1 MLGTGLYVGKRIYDK
16 RQARQ
21 RELDARLVERR
32 RNLPQET
39 RTELEKEA
47 RDSERRL
54 AETYNTLRLSNQ
66 SIVNLTGKNV
76 DDLLKNL
83 QGLNPRALES
93 YFQSLREGRGE
104 IEQLSQTQLA
114 HIDLIEKL
122 VVTYRALAAESGAAR
137 DAASEYADHLRPVDV
152 IFETLAVHAGEL
164 TSQFVEQRGALQR
177 QTQATEAQAQAAR
190 NAAAATTAQAVAT
203 ERANTG
209 EVARIQHLLRT
220 TQHTRKATEQVSD
233 ATERL
238 TEFTGALVTTDAG
251 LATHSEH
258 VGYVTEAYREL
269 SEQVGAT
276 VGDVLAGAGSF
287 KEAWEAL
294 GRGVLDIVKHLGR
307 QLLDSLLGSVRDV
320 GRRLADVI
328 FGQVHGTLGSFGF
341 GASRGFLPSVLGGS
355 SLGGFPIGL
364 PTYPGGGGIFNGGFT
379 GLDFPGTGGSLLWNV
394 GAASVARV
402 LPFTAPTL
410 ASYGFVA
417 NPIGLGTGVGGGVPG
432 VNAPPAAGFGPFSP
446 AALGALGGLGG
457 SYGGN
462 ALLGAF
468 GYRPGLASTV
478 GGFAGGIAGS
488 FATPVLTALLGP
500 ALGPLAPIVG
510 PLFGTFFGTALG
522 GLFGLQ
528 PTRIDTE
535 KRGLRQFFR
544 DQIPGYDYQRKESR
558 VAAGLGAARAAGL
571 DVEDAY
577 LVAGLPYTLAANDA
591 GLGTLTRF
599 RNIGVGGLG
608 RSGASRE
615 TARREA
621 LRLARKTG
629 VDTTKGAIR
638 SLNRA
643 LGGGFDR
650 DRFTVAEVLEN
661 RDENAGETRH
671 SRNRPVRLRHVVAGI
686 IDIQTQFADFVDSG
700 RLAAK
705 ILADETAQA
714 LTAAGRDASDYA
726 DVLDRIR
733 DGSTHA
739 AEGLREIGGLDFKNL
754 TFTAE
759 ELDAHLLRIKDDVEA
774 IQGAATQALTSGLS
788 EGKSRAEVEE
798 SFQSGLQE
806 SLRRNVVKRT
816 IDEALG
822 DLGSIFEDIDLTEPL
837 DAGSEAALRLKDKVG
852 DAYDLVIDTL
862 RAADL
867 LPDSF
872 DAAIDAADKI
882 GQSVHRIA
890 EHNRDLA
897 QTQQLEAVGVLD
909 PGTSQQRNLNFLQ
922 SEVATLDALTND
934 TPAREIRH
942 AMTLLD
948 QLAAATV
955 EYYRTALAQEQQRAA
970 AFAAAG
976 DSLDQQIQSLIGGP
990 GGYRPTERLAFLQ
1003 DREREI
1009 RTKLKDATGVERAT
1023 YLQQLGT
1030 NLTAQAQLPI
1040 YSPGDPRHIARR
1052 DAAIAELESL
1062 RREADS
1068 LRAQSEEKLL
1078 DLQEATKS
1086 ELERIHALQDAYF
1099 AASLGKLDALVDN
1112 TARDYSPPTDQP
1124 RIAQEQRLPD
1134 GSTTDF
1140 PGRSAPPDGDSASES
1155 SRSQSGPTDRPA
1167 PAVTINV
1174 TLPESPES
1182 SDAAAAYARAFVAEL
1197 ERQLQPGARGY
1208 ELVHTITRESGA
1220 R

>member
-1 MLGTGLYVGKRIYDK
+1 MKLEDYTLGRENSLRTAYESLRKYD
-16 RQARQ
+16 Q
-21 RELDARLVERR
+21 LV
-32 RNLPQET
+32 
-39 RTELEKEA
+39 TEL
-47 RDSERRL
+47 
-54 AETYNTLRLSNQ
+54 
-66 SIVNLTGKNV
+66 TGQNV

-83 QGLNPRALES
+83 QGLNPRALEA

-114 HIDLIEKL
+114 HIDLIEQL
-122 VVTYRALAAESGAAR
+122 VVTYRALAVESDAAR
-137 DAASEYADHLRPVDV
+137 DAAAEYADHLRPVDV
-152 IFETLAVHAGEL
+152 IFETLTVHAREL
-164 TSQFVEQRGALQR
+164 TSQFVEQREALQR
-177 QTQATEAQAQAAR
+177 HTQATEAQAQAAR
-190 NAAAATTAQAVAT
+190 DVAAATTAQAVAT

-209 EVARIQHLLRT
+209 EVARTQHLLRT

-238 TEFTGALVTTDAG
+238 TELTGALVTTDAG

-269 SEQVGAT
+269 SEQIGAT

-287 KEAWEAL
+287 REAWEFI
-294 GRGVLDIVKHLGR
+294 GRGALDVVKDFGRGLMEAVLGNVKAL
-307 QLLDSLLGSVRDV
+307 V
-320 GRRLADVI
+320 RRLSHTI
-328 FGQVHGTLGSFGF
+328 LIHLRGILGSFGSGGGLLTPLAGGLGFVSGAFAPMPLGSGGVF
-341 GASRGFLPSVLGGS
+341 GGTPPVFPPTAPTGSGGPIWTPEMILTAAGVYGG
-355 SLGGFPIGL
+355 SLGGDAALRALGL
-364 PTYPGGGGIFNGGFT
+364 QP
-379 GLDFPGTGGSLLWNV
+379 
-394 GAASVARV
+394 
-402 LPFTAPTL
+402 
-410 ASYGFVA
+410 
-417 NPIGLGTGVGGGVPG
+417 GLGSK
-432 VNAPPAAGFGPFSP
+432 AGS
-446 AALGALGGLGG
+446 
-457 SYGGN
+457 
-462 ALLGAF
+462 
-468 GYRPGLASTV
+468 V
-478 GGFAGGIAGS
+478 VGGIAGS
-488 FATPVLTALLGP
+488 MLIPIPV
-500 ALGPLAPIVG
+500 VG
-510 PLFGTFFGTALG
+510 PLVGSFFGSLLGGAIEDIFGPTQIVAEKTGIKRYVEDVADRLDLPGDLDLPRKQKHVLNHLPTGLTRFGDLDAAATAAGFLFSQASGGGFGTA
-522 GLFGLQ
+522 
-528 PTRIDTE
+528 
-535 KRGLRQFFR
+535 KRFR
-544 DQIPGYDYQRKESR
+544 NQ
-558 VAAGLGAARAAGL
+558 
-571 DVEDAY
+571 
-577 LVAGLPYTLAANDA
+577 TLAAVGRRESYGEPEVQKLLFGA
-591 GLGTLTRF
+591 T
-599 RNIGVGGLG
+599 IGVGGRTPEAFLRNFRRAQTEGLDGRRFNVHNVLQDVRESGSAINKPVLRYTTVLGGIIDLSTEFDKAVDGTTLAAQIAAGEIEDALRRQG
-608 RSGASRE
+608 RSIDDYTDVIEGVRNG
-615 TARREA
+615 TAHVAEA
-621 LRLARKTG
+621 LR
-629 VDTTKGAIR
+629 
-638 SLNRA
+638 
-643 LGGGFDR
+643 
-650 DRFTVAEVLEN
+650 
-661 RDENAGETRH
+661 
-671 SRNRPVRLRHVVAGI
+671 
-686 IDIQTQFADFVDSG
+686 DIGNLDFHN
-700 RLAAK
+700 L
-705 ILADETAQA
+705 L
-714 LTAAGRDASDYA
+714 LTEEEFRTL
-726 DVLDRIR
+726 LDRIK
-733 DGSTHA
+733 DLTEATDSA
-739 AEGLREIGGLDFKNL
+739 ARN
-754 TFTAE
+754 
-759 ELDAHLLRIKDDVEA
+759 A
-774 IQGAATQALTSGLS
+774 ITQGISQGQ
-788 EGKSRAEVEE
+788 SRAEVEVN
-798 SFQSGLQE
+798 FKTGLE
-806 SLRRNVVKRT
+806 TDIRNRFVKRILDDVLDPEEMFEG
-816 IDEALG
+816 ID
-822 DLGSIFEDIDLTEPL
+822 FTEPF
-837 DAGSEAALRLKDKVG
+837 DASSEAAQMLATRVG
-852 DAYDLVIDTL
+852 AAYDNVLELL
-862 RAADL
+862 RTAGL

-1099 AASLGKLDALVDN
+1099 AASLGKLDALVGN
-1112 TARDYSPPTDQP
+1112 TARDYSPPTDLQ
-1124 RIAQEQRLPD
+1124 RIVQEPHLPD

-1140 PGRSAPPDGDSASES
+1140 PGRSTPPDGDNAAAS
-1155 SRSQSGPTDRPA
+1155 SRSLSDSADRPA

-1182 SDAAAAYARAFVAEL
+1182 SDAAVAYARAFVAEL

-1208 ELVHTITRESGA
+1208 ELVHSITRESGA